1 MKGGADAARDAAE
14 ERGALVTGAPL
25 LGGLGDNVAEGV
37 DPYEYAETIV
47 RDLAAQLGA
56 RIRDFRADLA
66 ALHTA
71 MAALPET
78 LKLGALSQSVLEL
91 RDQLF
96 RLSGTVAQQGQ
107 RPAEELQR
115 VGGQM
120 ERLAER
126 VGQVEAYLARKVQEG
141 GAGGTA
147 AADQAPP
154 PGGLLVLKADFD
166 RVIGQYHESMMRV
179 VGAVR
184 EVQLDIRDAREE
196 FRTTLSSLPAGAP
209 TDGAGAA
216 PRIVEAPAKRAEIQ
230 RLADRLTEIEDRL
243 RRPAEP
249 SRGGAAEPSAE
260 SPTAL
265 ASLLFGAWDRLAQ
278 PLGADALKSAV
289 DEVLNA
295 LEATLPH
302 IVRTP
307 RLTRGSGLV
316 AVCSG
321 ARGETPVVA
330 LVAAEDLQGQ
340 TWAVTPG
347 ANEMSCLDN
356 FQQKSAQPTWR
367 ALLAAAAL
375 VEQTRPGVL
384 VVPVLVCGNG
394 GLSEA
399 PRREDVIAH
408 GQSVGA
414 AGAASRLLTVEASDL
429 SVPGMLRPAEV
440 GPALAALLG

>member
-14 ERGALVTGAPL
+14 DRGAVVTGAPL
-25 LGGLGDNVAEGV
+25 MGALGDDAAGGV

-56 RIRDFRADLA
+56 RVRDFRADLA

-96 RLSGTVAQQGQ
+96 RLSGTVAQQAQ

-126 VGQVEAYLARKVQEG
+126 VAQVEAYLARKVQEG
-141 GAGGTA
+141 AGGSA
-147 AADQAPP
+147 SADQAPP

-196 FRTTLSSLPAGAP
+196 FRTTLAGMPAGAP
-209 TDGAGAA
+209 VDGVGAP
-216 PRIVEAPAKRAEIQ
+216 PRLVEAPAKRAEIQ

-243 RRPAEP
+243 RRPAEV
-249 SRGGAAEPSAE
+249 SRGAVPKPSAE

-289 DEVLNA
+289 DEVLSA

-307 RLTRGSGLV
+307 RLTKGSGLV

-356 FQQKSAQPTWR
+356 FQQKSALPTWR

-414 AGAASRLLTVEASDL
+414 AGAASRLLTVEAADL
-429 SVPGMLRPAEV
+429 SVPGMLRPAEI